1 MYLPARVIQIVQAL
15 YSRNTTL
22 AQGTDDQRRQLVMLF
37 AQQVRF
43 ELGPSWGTKRADPG
57 RPLSKDAIAQKQ
69 PDGTLLAWD
78 LIDGASRKPF
88 PNPGSID
95 ISKQVFVA
103 VEPFDYLGVGVP
115 IVPPPPPPPVESKG
129 LQDQIN
135 SLQQALA
142 TVALEV
148 SNLAFRL
155 DVAVKA
161 LELLTARVNAP
172 IRTTNSLYHSHEVKL

>member
-15 YSRNTTL
+15 YSRNTVL
-22 AQGTDDQRRQLVMLF
+22 ARGTDDQRRQLVMLI

-78 LIDGASRKPF
+78 LIGGASRKPF

-103 VEPFDYLGVGVP
+103 VEPFDYLGVGVV
-115 IVPPPPPPPVESKG
+115 VPPPPPPSETS

-135 SLQQALA
+135 KIAESLVITSLG
-142 TVALEV
+142 VN
-148 SNLAFRL
+148 NLAFRL